1 MKSQKF
7 NSKICWITGASSG
20 IGAAL
25 AREMSMEGACLI
37 LSARNVEGL
46 EKVRRACLHPEKISI
61 LPFDMEDEER
71 LPEFTMK
78 AWDVFK
84 GIDYIFLN
92 AGLAVRDWVMDLE
105 IKLFK
110 KVMAI
115 NFFSNVI
122 ITKTLLPLM
131 IERKHGHFVVTSSL
145 SGKYGIPKLSA
156 YAASKHALHGFFESV
171 RAEYF
176 KDGIRVTMIIPGL
189 VNTDITVHSLTGDG
203 TASGKMQAAVANGIS
218 PARCARKMIKAVS
231 AEKNEA
237 YIGGTEIFSI
247 WIRRFFPRVWDS
259 MVRNHPLKKVR
270 QFQLHRRKK

>member
-1 MKSQKF
+1 
-7 NSKICWITGASSG
+7 
-20 IGAAL
+20 
-25 AREMSMEGACLI
+25 MEGAYLI
-37 LSARNVEGL
+37 LSARNVDGL
-46 EKVRRACLHPEKISI
+46 EKMRSACLHPEKISI

-84 GIDYIFLN
+84 GIDYTFLN
-92 AGLAVRDWVMDLE
+92 AGLAARDWVIDLE
-105 IKLFK
+105 IKMFK
-110 KVMAI
+110 KVMTI

-122 ITKTLLPLM
+122 IAKTLLPLI

-176 KDGIRVTMIIPGL
+176 KDGIRVTMIVPGL
-189 VNTDITVHSLTGDG
+189 VSTDITVHSLTGDG
-203 TASGKMQAAVANGIS
+203 TASGKMQTAVADGIS
-218 PARCARKMIKAVS
+218 PARCARRMIKVVA

-237 YIGGTEIFSI
+237 YIGGTEIYSL
-247 WIRRFFPRVWDS
+247 WIKRFFPALWDS
-259 MVRNHPLKKVR
+259 MIRNHPLKKFR
-270 QFQLHRRKK
+270 KFQLKPKKE